1 MQQKKKDSEEE
12 KVESMKVGRRKKIR
26 RRSLGTGGEWVGRT
40 ATRERARKLS
50 SPSGIVF
57 ILRVPVGF

>member
-1 MQQKKKDSEEE
+1 
-12 KVESMKVGRRKKIR
+12 MKVGRRKKIR